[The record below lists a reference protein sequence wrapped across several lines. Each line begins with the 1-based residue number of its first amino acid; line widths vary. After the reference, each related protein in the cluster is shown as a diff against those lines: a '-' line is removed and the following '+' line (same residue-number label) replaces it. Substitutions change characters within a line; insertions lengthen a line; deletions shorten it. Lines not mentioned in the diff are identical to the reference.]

1 MDHKLE
7 LKNDVVTI
15 KFNDSY
21 RIFRTQLPKKI
32 NLYRFGNVKN
42 MLMSKLIENDYSR
55 QIIETQLHLGFMWN
69 NTKYDCHYVLILEE
83 DFDEI
88 NIDEINIDDI
98 YIPEH
103 LKSYFASLQNQIN
116 NLNLKIFQL
125 NEKIKN

>member
-21 RIFRTQLPKKI
+21 RIFRTQLPEKI
-32 NLYRFGNVKN
+32 NLCRFGNVKN

-55 QIIETQLHLGFMWN
+55 QIIGTQLNLGFMLN

-88 NIDEINIDDI
+88 NIDDS